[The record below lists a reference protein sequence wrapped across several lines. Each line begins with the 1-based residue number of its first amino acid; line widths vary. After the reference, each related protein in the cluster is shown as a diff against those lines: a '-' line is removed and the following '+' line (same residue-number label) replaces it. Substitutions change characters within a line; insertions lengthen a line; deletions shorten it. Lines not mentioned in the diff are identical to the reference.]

1 MLKKMLIT
9 AAFGL
14 VLSACAMQQERKA
27 QVSPDSLYARLGGMP
42 AIEAVVDEFT
52 ARMAADPR
60 VNKGFAKTDIAK
72 FKKNLADQICEA
84 TGGPCKYKGKD
95 MISAHKGM
103 NITNEQFNITGG
115 HLAAAL
121 DKFNVPMKEKN
132 ELLSAIGSMQKDIVG
147 K

>member
-1 MLKKMLIT
+1 MLKQMLIS

-14 VLSACAMQQERKA
+14 VLSACAMQQEQKA

-95 MISAHKGM
+95 MVSAHKGM

-121 DKFNVPMKEKN
+121 DKFNVPLKEKN
-132 ELLSAIGSMQKDIVG
+132 ELLRAIGSMQKDIVG

>member
-14 VLSACAMQQERKA
+14 VLSACAMQQEQKA

-95 MISAHKGM
+95 MVSAHKGM